1 MGISKADRELMEE
14 VRAYY
19 EGTRKTPEE
28 LKEQRE
34 RQRLRGY
41 EPRTDNPGSINE
53 TAAHFKMTRTKV
65 IKILVTLGC
74 YTSSLVEEVQRL
86 RGQGLSVKAI
96 AEELGIA
103 LGTVSSYLPYT
114 DEFHNTLEPGPHT
127 AKVREY
133 REYERAQA
141 QRTRMLKGG
150 GDMDNKENWKSEWE
164 KEKRMSYKVEY
175 HRPPRITWE
184 NVGDLVS
191 EEELKDYQER
201 MKLRDLMDDSNLA
214 KLAELEAIPENQLT
228 FDQRQEIKEIKFDL
242 GMYPGALKSRNEKE
256 LEALSGERLP
266 FEPSDV
272 MRLHL
277 ELVND
282 SVDSDIEIFRKY
294 GGTERGVFSRDL
306 IVPADMPLYALH
318 YAIQRAFGWQNS
330 HPHEFSISDERLKS
344 MCEGKSIHW
353 LMMVG
358 VIFRSPYMDDDAQF
372 WADDYQGGSFKNWLR
387 KKYTG
392 PYLSMCDAEG
402 LLACCY
408 DVAGINPETKLYV
421 SYPKEYA
428 SKRIH
433 DISEYDGIGFLD
445 FVGWVSEGKP
455 HKRPD
460 ERIEAMQFQDYPL
473 DKLPLM
479 FETNPFS
486 LIERLPISSVLS
498 PGLDRLPDDPN
509 QTDEEIQF
517 LDESTCRNISAEMA
531 VIGDEMMEVVDSMED
546 NPLNQVL
553 PLPFT
558 TELLYK
564 YDFGDD
570 WTVRISGS
578 LNCVDLVEKGIVTQ
592 ETLDKA
598 NIKCRETYRPVL
610 VAREGEMVM
619 DDVGGLMGFADFLCN
634 INPDLTGMD
643 AEERAEAR
651 QEKKDMLEWAK
662 YQGWKRNDL
671 SDMNLM

>member
-1 MGISKADRELMEE
+1 MSLSKADWELMEE

-34 RQRLRGY
+34 RQRKRGY

-53 TAAHFKMTRTKV
+53 TANHFKMTRTKV

-74 YTSSLVEEVQRL
+74 YTSPLVEEVQRL
-86 RGQGLSVKAI
+86 RGQGLSVKDVSK
-96 AEELGIA
+96 ELGIA

-114 DEFHNTLEPGPHT
+114 DEFHNTLKPSPHT
-127 AKVREY
+127 AMVREY
-133 REYERAQA
+133 RAYEKTQA

-150 GDMDNKENWKSEWE
+150 GYMDNIENWKSEWE
-164 KEKRMSYKVEY
+164 KDKRMSYKVDY

-184 NVGDLVS
+184 NLGDFFP
-191 EEELKDYQER
+191 EEEIRDYQDR

-214 KLAELEAIPENQLT
+214 KLVELKAIPENQLT
-228 FDQRQEIKEIKFDL
+228 SDQCQEILELQFDL
-242 GMYPGALKSRNEKE
+242 GLYPGALRSRNEKE
-256 LEALSGERLP
+256 LEVLSGERLP
-266 FEPSDV
+266 FEPFDV

-277 ELVND
+277 ELVGNL
-282 SVDSDIEIFRKY
+282 VDSDVEKIKKF
-294 GGTERGVFSRDL
+294 GGTKSGVISRDL
-306 IVPADMPLYALH
+306 IVPSDMPLYALH

-330 HPHEFSISDERLKS
+330 HLHEFRIPDERLNR
-344 MCEGKSIHW
+344 MCEGKSFQW
-353 LMMVG
+353 LIMVG
-358 VIFRSPYMDDDAQF
+358 IIFRSPYMDEDAQF

-387 KKYTG
+387 RKYTG

-402 LLACCY
+402 LFSCVD
-408 DVAGINPETKLYV
+408 DVSDIDPETELYV
-421 SYPKEYA
+421 SYPKEETAKKIY
-428 SKRIH
+428 
-433 DISEYDGIGFLD
+433 DISEYDRIGFLD

-455 HKRPD
+455 CMRPD
-460 ERIEAMQFQDYPL
+460 ERIEVMKFKDYPL

-479 FETNPFS
+479 FENNPFA
-486 LIERLPISSVLS
+486 LIERVPISSVLS
-498 PGLDRLPDDPN
+498 PGLDRLPDAPN
-509 QTDEEIQF
+509 QTDEEINF
-517 LDESTCRNISAEMA
+517 LYESTCSNISAEMA
-531 VIGDEMMEVVDSMED
+531 VIGDDIMEVAKSMED
-546 NPLNQVL
+546 NPINQVL
-553 PLPFT
+553 PEPFT

-570 WTVRISGS
+570 WTVKISGS

-619 DDVGGLMGFADFLCN
+619 DDVGGLSGFADFLGN
-634 INPDLTGMD
+634 INPDLTSMD

-651 QEKKDMLEWAK
+651 QEKKELLEWAK